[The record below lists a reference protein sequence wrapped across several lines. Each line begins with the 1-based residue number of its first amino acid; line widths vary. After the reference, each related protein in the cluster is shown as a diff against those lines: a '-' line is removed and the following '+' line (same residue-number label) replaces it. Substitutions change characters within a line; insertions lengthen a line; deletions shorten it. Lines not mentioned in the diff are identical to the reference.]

1 MCRQRH
7 GCFGSTQDPGISH
20 LVSCCWTEA
29 LFHSFKASMTFT
41 LPQEASQEEYS
52 DGIFVLAKKSAG
64 SWRLA
69 ETWQLTGVRDVEK
82 A

>member
-1 MCRQRH
+1 
-7 GCFGSTQDPGISH
+7 
-20 LVSCCWTEA
+20 
-29 LFHSFKASMTFT
+29 MTFT

-52 DGIFVLAKKSAG
+52 DGIFADGIFVKAKKRAG

-69 ETWQLTGVRDVEK
+69 ETWQLTGVRDVGK